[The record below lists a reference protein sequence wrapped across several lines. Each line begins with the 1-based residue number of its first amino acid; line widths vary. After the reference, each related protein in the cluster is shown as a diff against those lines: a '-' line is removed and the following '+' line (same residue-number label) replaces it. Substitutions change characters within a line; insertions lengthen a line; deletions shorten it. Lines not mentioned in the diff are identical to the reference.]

1 LAEAG
6 AQYEA
11 ALRINPQLSVTH
23 NNLGVLLFKL
33 GDAFGVVREYQLAI
47 AGRPGY
53 DEAHYNLAVALASRG
68 SMEEAEK
75 TLEGAIRY
83 APDYFE
89 AHLKLG
95 QILAARGASLSVVP
109 HLRKAAQSPDAQVR
123 KSSDGCLEVI
133 DTSPIVRQQ
142 LPKVQSHP

>member
-1 LAEAG
+1 MAEAG
-6 AQYEA
+6 AQYEP

-23 NNLGVLLFKL
+23 NHLGVLLFRL
-33 GDAFGVVREYQLAI
+33 GDAFGAVCEYQLVI

-75 TLEGAIRY
+75 SLEGAIRY

-95 QILAARGASLSVVP
+95 QILAARGPLSARYRTCGRR
-109 HLRKAAQSPDAQVR
+109 RKA
-123 KSSDGCLEVI
+123 
-133 DTSPIVRQQ
+133 PIPRCEKQRWM
-142 LPKVQSHP
+142 P

>member
-1 LAEAG
+1 MAEGHLAEAG

-53 DEAHYNLAVALASRG
+53 DEAHYNLAVHSQVA
-68 SMEEAEK
+68 EAW
-75 TLEGAIRY
+75 RN
-83 APDYFE
+83 
-89 AHLKLG
+89 
-95 QILAARGASLSVVP
+95 
-109 HLRKAAQSPDAQVR
+109 RKRPS
-123 KSSDGCLEVI
+123 
-133 DTSPIVRQQ
+133 
-142 LPKVQSHP
+142 KVQFAKPPITLKRI

>member
-1 LAEAG
+1 
-6 AQYEA
+6 
-11 ALRINPQLSVTH
+11 
-23 NNLGVLLFKL
+23 
-33 GDAFGVVREYQLAI
+33 VREYQLAI

>member
-33 GDAFGVVREYQLAI
+33 GDAFGVVI
-47 AGRPGY
+47 AARPGY

-68 SMEEAEK
+68 SMEEA
-75 TLEGAIRY
+75 
-83 APDYFE
+83 
-89 AHLKLG
+89 
-95 QILAARGASLSVVP
+95 
-109 HLRKAAQSPDAQVR
+109 
-123 KSSDGCLEVI
+123 
-133 DTSPIVRQQ
+133 
-142 LPKVQSHP
+142 

>member
-1 LAEAG
+1 MAEAG

-68 SMEEAEK
+68 SMEEGEK

-83 APDYFE
+83 APIT
-89 AHLKLG
+89 LKR
-95 QILAARGASLSVVP
+95 I
-109 HLRKAAQSPDAQVR
+109 
-123 KSSDGCLEVI
+123 
-133 DTSPIVRQQ
+133 
-142 LPKVQSHP
+142 